1 MEFNTGGTAD
11 SSNSGAMTGG
21 TMASSIYKNG
31 GGLKPIPKGN
41 KGLPKLPKSV
51 RNKMGYMAKG
61 GSLKGKQKK
70 LGLGGRVSNINDATA
85 TSDLKDELRSK
96 MKKGDDVIHFAYT
109 DYGGDFM
116 DKVAIEY
123 FEENYPKNTL
133 SETTAYYGKNA
144 FVFGKPATEWIESTE
159 DYPLGFEDFESYYY
173 EKQNEQE
180 NEDFERFL
188 DDLKRD
194 GYEVSDEAIGWLN
207 EKKGG
212 YYNITTQGLDF
223 SYSDLEDELKEEG
236 LITKDKMAQGG
247 GVGDSNKYLV
257 RYSQTNQQVEVLED
271 IIPVLNKYGIKLNYG
286 TSVGKRPQTI
296 IFDKRYQDSILR
308 INADGYE
315 SEYLP
320 EYDGEEFRDASD
332 LEDILKNSQS
342 NEMAKGGGTKK
353 NITTKK
359 TKTMDKKWS
368 KKIDKAIKAKK
379 PGFRKSPSGGYYE
392 YRSNRSDANP
402 KMKLEWGG
410 TAESSETG
418 EPIGGENQSSMFS
431 EGGNIGGF
439 TYSIGGL

>member
-21 TMASSIYKNG
+21 TMDSSMYKNGGGVGNTDTDVTVKQFLIYFQKNYGYISHSLSSKQIEKFLNQPTIKRVSLQKKADYFQDYLLANGLTDDVQLMAG

-61 GSLKGKQKK
+61 G
-70 LGLGGRVSNINDATA
+70 
-85 TSDLKDELRSK
+85 
-96 MKKGDDVIHFAYT
+96 
-109 DYGGDFM
+109 
-116 DKVAIEY
+116 
-123 FEENYPKNTL
+123 
-133 SETTAYYGKNA
+133 
-144 FVFGKPATEWIESTE
+144 
-159 DYPLGFEDFESYYY
+159 
-173 EKQNEQE
+173 
-180 NEDFERFL
+180 
-188 DDLKRD
+188 
-194 GYEVSDEAIGWLN
+194 
-207 EKKGG
+207 
-212 YYNITTQGLDF
+212 
-223 SYSDLEDELKEEG
+223 
-236 LITKDKMAQGG
+236 
-247 GVGDSNKYLV
+247 GVEDSNKYLV